1 MKVVGI
7 NGSPRKKWNTAS
19 LLEKAIEGAASKG
32 AETELVH
39 LYDLDY
45 KGCISCFA
53 CKLSSGSS
61 YGRCVVN
68 DGLKPVLDKLEQAQV
83 VILGSPIYFGMVT
96 GAMRSFLERFLFQYL
111 VYDSNYTTLREKPMQ
126 AGVIY
131 TMNINE
137 EGLVARKYKQ
147 GFDAMEAPIK
157 RNLLSK
163 NVLSLYVTD
172 TMQFDDYEKY
182 GVTAFDPAEK
192 AKRRAEEFPKDLQ
205 KAFNLGVRL
214 VKNI

>member
-7 NGSPRKKWNTAS
+7 NGSPRKKWNTGT
-19 LLEKAIEGAASKG
+19 LLEKALEGAASKG

-53 CKLSSGSS
+53 CKLKSGGS
-61 YGRCVVN
+61 YGCCSVK

-111 VYDSNYTTLREKPMQ
+111 VYDSNYTSLREKPMQ

-137 EGLVARKYKQ
+137 EGLTARKYKQ

-182 GVTAFDPAEK
+182 GVTAFDPVEK
-192 AKRRAEEFPKDLQ
+192 AKRRAEEFPKDMQ
-205 KAFNLGVRL
+205 KAFNLGTRL
-214 VKNI
+214 VKNV